1 MIRRLAATFAFLAF
15 LAGLAWP
22 AAAQAPATG
31 FSAAQRKEIVEIVRE
46 AMRQDPSI
54 LRDAIMALQAEESAQ
69 GAQNAA
75 SAIAGHQQALTR
87 TPGDPV
93 AGNPDGD
100 VTLVEFYDVRC
111 PYCRRMLP
119 VIDELIRRDP
129 KLRVVYK
136 DIPILGPGSVVAARA
151 VLAAQRQGAYLR
163 LREALMTGTAQID
176 EGVVKAAALK
186 LGLDWPRLQRDMG
199 DSAIKARLE
208 ANIKLAHLLDIRGTP
223 AYVIGDQLLPGAVS
237 LDDLRGIVTQARKG

>member
-1 MIRRLAATFAFLAF
+1 MTRRLAATLALLIL
-15 LAGLAWP
+15 LALP
-22 AAAQAPATG
+22 AAAQTG
-31 FSAAQRKEIVEIVRE
+31 PSSFTPTQRREIVDIIRD
-46 AMRQDPSI
+46 ALRTDPTI
-54 LRDAIMALQAEESAQ
+54 LRDAIMALQAAEGEQDAKS
-69 GAQNAA
+69 AA
-75 SAIAGHQQALTR
+75 SVIAGLQDVLLR

-119 VIDELIRRDP
+119 VVDDLIRRDRNV
-129 KLRVVYK
+129 RVVYK

-151 VLAAQRQGAYLR
+151 VLAAQRQGAYIR
-163 LREALMTGTAQID
+163 LREALMTGTANID

-199 DSAIKARLE
+199 DSAIKDRLD
-208 ANIKLAHLLDIRGTP
+208 ANLKLAHQLSVQGTP
-223 AYVIGDQLLPGAVS
+223 AYVIGEQLLPGAVS
-237 LDDLRGIVTQARKG
+237 LTDLQDTVAQARKH